1 MPYNAA
7 MGWIILPLAVLTLF
21 VAWARAKT
29 GNVREAI
36 LIGACVW
43 GTAVVAITETLNLF
57 SAITWWGLA
66 IAWLIVGLVAWFGFV
81 LARQKPTEA
90 AKPKQVDSFTHAV
103 LACLAVYGS
112 VLLLIALVAPPN
124 TWDAMTYHMGRV
136 IHWAQNRS
144 VAHYPTN
151 IVRQVQLNPFAEFVI
166 LHFQILT
173 NGDRFANLP
182 QWLAMVGSVAGVSL
196 IAARLGA
203 GTLGQSLAAAS
214 CATLPMGIL
223 QSTSAQNDYVTAF
236 WLVCLA
242 WCVIELAS
250 RPAAKHPERL
260 TYALAAA
267 LGLAILTKATA
278 YLFAAPLV
286 VWVVVHI
293 LRTRPAQWWRYA
305 AAIAAI
311 AIALNLGHS
320 IRNYRTFSSPL
331 GPKDEVSLYTNE
343 SMGPARLASNVVRNL
358 ALHANVAPNTLQKP
372 VTNAVASI
380 ARSLGVDPH
389 DPATTL
395 KGTYFGVEDLPN
407 HEDGAGNG
415 LHLVAILVALFV
427 VSMARGPNRASS
439 WGMIIVVFAG
449 ALLFCGYLKWQPWNS
464 RLHLPLF
471 ILAAPLIGAAF
482 DGKRPVARS
491 AIAAFLLAGIF
502 PLMFNFSRP
511 LVGPNSILRLARN
524 DIFYLTRWDVR
535 EGHMQLAD
543 YARRRGCLRIGMMI
557 GPNEWEYPLWAML
570 NEARVDGPYKF
581 DHVNVTNATKNLP
594 GGQHLDPSAPDCITT
609 MQVREASE
617 IYGKPNRPTP

>member
-21 VAWARAKT
+21 IAWARAKT
-29 GNVREAI
+29 GGLREAI

-43 GTAVVAITETLNLF
+43 GTAVVAITETLSLF

-66 IAWLIVGLVAWFGFV
+66 IAWIIVGLVAWYGFV
-81 LARQKPTEA
+81 LARQKPAEA
-90 AKPKQVDSFTHAV
+90 AKPDRLDAFTRAGI
-103 LACLAVYGS
+103 ACLAGYGA

-166 LHFQILT
+166 LHFQVLT

-182 QWLAMVGSVAGVSL
+182 QWLAMVGSVAGASL

-203 GTLGQSLAAAS
+203 GTLGQALAAVA

-236 WLVCLA
+236 WLACLA

-278 YLFAAPLV
+278 YLFAAPLI
-286 VWVVVHI
+286 VWYVIHV

-305 AAIAAI
+305 AAIASI

-320 IRNYRTFSSPL
+320 IRNYRVFGSPL
-331 GPKDEVSLYTNE
+331 GPKDEVSLYTNDT
-343 SMGPARLASNVVRNL
+343 MGAARLASNVLRNL
-358 ALHANVAPNTLQKP
+358 ALHANVVPNTLQKP
-372 VTNAVASI
+372 TTNAVASLV
-380 ARSLGVDPH
+380 RSLGIDPH

-395 KGTYFGVEDLPN
+395 SGTYFGVEDLPN
-407 HEDGAGNG
+407 HEDSAGNG
-415 LHLVAILVALFV
+415 LHLAAILAALFV
-427 VSMARGPNRASS
+427 IALARGPNRAATWKMSAA
-439 WGMIIVVFAG
+439 VVVGF
-449 ALLFCGYLKWQPWNS
+449 LIFCAYLKWQPWNS

-471 ILAAPLIGAAF
+471 ILGAPLIGTAF
-482 DGKRPVARS
+482 AGKRLVARS
-491 AIAAFLLAGIF
+491 AIAVFLLAGIF
-502 PLMFNFSRP
+502 PLLFNFSRP

-535 EGHMQLAD
+535 EGHLQLAD

-557 GPNEWEYPLWAML
+557 GPNEWEYPLWAIL

-581 DHVNVTNATKNLP
+581 DHVNVTNTTKDLP
-594 GGQHLDPSAPDCITT
+594 GGQHLDPAAPDCITT

>member
-21 VAWARAKT
+21 IAWARAKT
-29 GNVREAI
+29 GGLREAV

-43 GTAVVAITETLNLF
+43 GTAVVAITETLSLF

-66 IAWLIVGLVAWFGFV
+66 VAWLIVGLVAWYGFV
-81 LARQKPTEA
+81 LARQKPAEA
-90 AKPKQVDSFTHAV
+90 AQPKQVDSFTRAV
-103 LACLAVYGS
+103 LACLAGYGA
-112 VLLLIALVAPPN
+112 VLLLIALAAPPN

-203 GTLGQSLAAAS
+203 GPLGQSLAAVS

-223 QSTSAQNDYVTAF
+223 QSTSAQNDYVTAL

-286 VWVVVHI
+286 VWFVVHV

-305 AAIAAI
+305 AAIASI
-311 AIALNLGHS
+311 TIALNLGHS
-320 IRNYRTFSSPL
+320 IRNYRVFGSPL

-343 SMGPARLASNVVRNL
+343 TMGPSRLASNGLRNL
-358 ALHANVAPNTLQKP
+358 ALHANVAPNALQKP
-372 VTNAVASI
+372 VTNTVASLV
-380 ARSLGVDPH
+380 RSLGVDPH

-395 KGTYFGVEDLPN
+395 SGTYFGVEDQPN

-427 VSMARGPNRASS
+427 VFTARGPNRASS
-439 WGMIIVVFAG
+439 WGLIIVVVAG

-464 RLHLPLF
+464 RLQLPLF

-482 DGKRPVARS
+482 DGKRLIARS
-491 AIAAFLLAGIF
+491 TIAIFLVAGIF
-502 PLMFNFSRP
+502 PLLFNFSRP

-617 IYGKPNRPTP
+617 IYGKPNRPIP

>member
-21 VAWARAKT
+21 IAWARAKT
-29 GNVREAI
+29 GGLREAI

-43 GTAVVAITETLNLF
+43 GAAVVAITETLSLF

-66 IAWLIVGLVAWFGFV
+66 VAWMVVGLVAWYGFV
-81 LARQKPTEA
+81 LARQKPADVTT
-90 AKPKQVDSFTHAV
+90 QDRLDSFTRASI
-103 LACLAVYGS
+103 ACLTAYGA
-112 VLLLIALVAPPN
+112 VLLLIAIVAPPN

-182 QWLAMVGSVAGVSL
+182 QWLAMVGSVVGVSL
-196 IAARLGA
+196 IAGRLGA
-203 GTLGQSLAAAS
+203 GAIGQALAATA

-260 TYALAAA
+260 VYALAAS

-278 YLFAAPLV
+278 YLFAAPFII
-286 VWVVVHI
+286 WFVVHV

-311 AIALNLGHS
+311 AIAINLGHS
-320 IRNYRTFSSPL
+320 IRNYRVFGSPL
-331 GPKDEVSLYTNE
+331 GPKDEVSIYTNE
-343 SMGPARLASNVVRNL
+343 AMGPARLVSNVLRNL
-358 ALHANVAPNTLQKP
+358 ALHANVAPNAIQKP
-372 VTNAVASI
+372 TTNAVASI
-380 ARSLGVDPH
+380 VRSLGVDPH

-395 KGTYFGVEDLPN
+395 SGTFFGVEDLPN
-407 HEDGAGNG
+407 HEDSAGNG
-415 LHLVAILVALFV
+415 LHLVAILAALLPLTFTR
-427 VSMARGPNRASS
+427 APNRAIS
-439 WGMIIVVFAG
+439 WALFAAVVAG
-449 ALLFCGYLKWQPWNS
+449 FLLFCGYLRWQPWNS

-471 ILAAPLIGAAF
+471 VLAAPLIGSAF
-482 DGKRPVARS
+482 DGRRSFARS
-491 AIAAFLLAGIF
+491 AIMILLLAGVF
-502 PLMFNFSRP
+502 PLLFNFSRP
-511 LVGPNSILRLARN
+511 LIGPNSIVRLARN

-581 DHVNVTNATKNLP
+581 DHVNVSNATKSLP
-594 GGQHLDPSAPDCITT
+594 GGQHLDLSAPDCITT

-617 IYGKPNRPTP
+617 IYGKPNRPAP